1 MEKEM
6 IVTLV
11 LMVLL
16 GNGNLQITQTKEVE
30 SIEHCVNDALIINQD
45 MTLPFSAFC
54 FYEVKK

>member
-1 MEKEM
+1 M
-6 IVTLV
+6 IITVV